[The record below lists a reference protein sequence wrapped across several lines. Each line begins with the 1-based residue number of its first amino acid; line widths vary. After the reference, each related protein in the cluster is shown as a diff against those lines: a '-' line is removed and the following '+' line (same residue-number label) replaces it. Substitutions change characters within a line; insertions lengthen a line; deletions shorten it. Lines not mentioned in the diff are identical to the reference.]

1 MDLSNIAEIELTYKR
16 HPNSAN
22 NPKIS
27 TSEDAYNVLIRN
39 WNENKIDFL
48 EEAKVILLSRS
59 NRVLGISNIS
69 SGGVSCTVVDPRMV
83 LVTALKAN
91 ASAIVLAHNHPSG
104 SLQPSNTDRI
114 MTERLINASEILG
127 ISMFDHLIVANE
139 GYYSFT
145 DDTVYMKRSYPNYTS
160 FEAQFP
166 F

>member
-1 MDLSNIAEIELTYKR
+1 MDLLNIAEIELTYKR

-48 EEAKVILLSRS
+48 EEAKIILLSRS

-83 LVTALKAN
+83 FGYSLKSKCLSHCFSPQSSIRKPPTKQYGQDN
-91 ASAIVLAHNHPSG
+91 
-104 SLQPSNTDRI
+104 D
-114 MTERLINASEILG
+114 
-127 ISMFDHLIVANE
+127 
-139 GYYSFT
+139 
-145 DDTVYMKRSYPNYTS
+145 
-160 FEAQFP
+160 
-166 F
+166 